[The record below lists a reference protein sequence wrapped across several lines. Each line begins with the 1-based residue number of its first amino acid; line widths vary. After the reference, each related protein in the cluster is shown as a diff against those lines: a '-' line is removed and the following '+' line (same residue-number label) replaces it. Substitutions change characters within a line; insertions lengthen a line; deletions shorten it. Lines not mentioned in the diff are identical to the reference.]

1 MSNIV
6 TDNLLSQYIA
16 DSGKLNDK
24 ELEAVHNY
32 LLRNPEDMDIVTSIS
47 AALDEVD
54 MDEDLSNLNH
64 PIAVVPYTDE
74 ELHQMSQQSQKHAL
88 ELLDDILVE
97 RTEEEL
103 IAHFGSQ
110 AVHCDNSQ
118 AKKAPQVATLH

>member
-6 TDNLLSQYIA
+6 TDNLLSQYIV

-24 ELEAVHNY
+24 ELEAVQIY
-32 LLRNPEDMDIVTSIS
+32 LSRNPEEMDIIASIS
-47 AALDEVD
+47 SALDEVD
-54 MDEDLSNLNH
+54 IDEDLSNLNH
-64 PIAVVPYTDE
+64 PIAVVPYTDA
-74 ELHQMSQQSQKHAL
+74 ELKQLHRHSRANAL
-88 ELLDDILVE
+88 ELLDDIMVE

-118 AKKAPQVATLH
+118 AKKSPQVATMH